1 MIRWLLRRNEQL
13 NSISFD
19 NIRSLI
25 PYNSSQAL
33 VSAPAIS
40 IAFSVLFAA
49 PFFICVCIC
58 GCAVPFVYCYVQSHN
73 WSVIW
78 FYCVCKFLFMC
89 FFSRWLYLFVC
100 LFVNEGDAILCFCV
114 RYMECGV
121 MWRNEK
127 QKPPSTQANTSN
139 FESIAHQFKESKLFY
154 GISLSHRLFRKCE
167 SLALFVRSLLWLG
180 CGSNKT

>member
-89 FFSRWLYLFVC
+89 FFF
-100 LFVNEGDAILCFCV
+100 
-114 RYMECGV
+114 
-121 MWRNEK
+121 
-127 QKPPSTQANTSN
+127 
-139 FESIAHQFKESKLFY
+139 
-154 GISLSHRLFRKCE
+154 
-167 SLALFVRSLLWLG
+167 SLALFICLFVCEWGRCHFVFLCSVYGMWCNVAKWETKATIHTSKYIELWIDSPPIQREQIILWHFTFTSLVPKMWVIGFICALTSLALLRI
-180 CGSNKT
+180 K